1 MYSQSHPVP
10 TRQNRGIVLPSVLWI
25 TTLTIVI
32 AVNYASAVQLN
43 TRTADNIKI
52 STLARYDAIS
62 GVYVALDR
70 LLSNPASANQ
80 TFRLELN
87 GNTVD
92 VEIRPESEKTSLNEG
107 HIEEIRRTFIEAGAD
122 PEFARTLAA
131 RVIDWRDHDQSTQ
144 AYGMEDAGY
153 YGSDKPYGAKDSRIE
168 DLVELLLM
176 LDIDPAL
183 FKILANHVTVYSS
196 RIPRLYTLTSRAH
209 DAQRKQT
216 SVTRA
221 VVQVTY
227 QRSRPYRIL
236 KWQHHNG

>member
-1 MYSQSHPVP
+1 MYSRSHHLTIKQS
-10 TRQNRGIVLPSVLWI
+10 RGIVLPSVLWI
-25 TTLTIVI
+25 TILSIVI

-43 TRTADNIKI
+43 TRTADNIKT

-70 LLSNPASANQ
+70 LLSHPASANQ

-92 VEIRPESEKTSLNEG
+92 VEVRPESRKTSLNEVG
-107 HIEEIRRTFIEAGAD
+107 IDEIRASFIEAGAD
-122 PEFARTLAA
+122 AEFARTLAA
-131 RVIDWRDHDQSTQ
+131 RVIDWRDGDHSTQ

-153 YGSDKPYGAKDSRIE
+153 YDSGKPYGAKDSRIE

-176 LDIDPAL
+176 ADIDPQL
-183 FKILANHVTVYSS
+183 FKTLAQHVTIYSPRS
-196 RIPRLYTLTSRAH
+196 PRLY
-209 DAQRKQT
+209 
-216 SVTRA
+216 SVTARVRDSQGKQSYVTQA
-221 VVQVTY
+221 TVQITG
-227 QRSRPYRIL
+227 QPRKPYRIL

>member
-1 MYSQSHPVP
+1 MYSRSHHLSIKHS
-10 TRQNRGIVLPSVLWI
+10 RGIVLPSVLWI
-25 TTLTIVI
+25 TILSIVI

-43 TRTADNIKI
+43 TRTADNIKT

-62 GVYVALDR
+62 GIYLALDR

-92 VEIRPESEKTSLNEG
+92 VEVRPESRKISLNEVS
-107 HIEEIRRTFIEAGAD
+107 IDKIRGTFIEAGAD

-131 RVIDWRDHDQSTQ
+131 RVIDWRDGDKSTQ

-153 YGSDKPYGAKDSRIE
+153 YDSGKPYGAKDSRIE

-176 LDIDPAL
+176 ADIDPQL
-183 FKILANHVTVYSS
+183 FKTLADHVTVYSS

-209 DAQRKQT
+209 DVHGKPT
-216 SVTRA
+216 YVTRA
-221 VVQVTY
+221 IVRVTY